1 MKQRFLIISLLTI
14 AAIFALSQWLYF
26 RVDMTADKRYS
37 ISQPTKGLLQ
47 RIEAP
52 IDVTL
57 YLDGELNS
65 GFLKLKNGVI
75 DLIDE
80 FKQYSKEDIDLQIEN
95 PNDFSQDQLTQFYQ
109 TLYQH
114 GLTPTEV
121 NERDRDGKLTK
132 QTVFPFVN
140 IHLDNRSLFVPL
152 LQNVRGKSGAEN
164 LNASVETL
172 EYRFTD
178 ALRRLTTQHPVK
190 IAFIE
195 GHGELPEPY
204 VYDVELAFSQYFQVD
219 RGVIGKDA
227 SMLDEYKAIVIA
239 DPKDKFSET
248 DKYIID
254 QYIMRGGRVLWV
266 IDGVQ
271 ISDDGLSTDG
281 FTPAIPLDLN
291 LTDMLFRYGMRVNPV
306 LIQDQQCLSVPVN
319 ISNDPSAPDYQPM
332 PFYYAPLLLTSFD
345 SPVSKNVSQIMS
357 SFSSTVDLVGDGDG
371 QHREFLLATS
381 NASRLVPVP
390 AKIDL
395 MEIDLE
401 KTLFQHSYLPV
412 AACVDGKFNSLYQHR
427 VKPDS
432 IVNDKPLLASGVSR
446 QIIIASGSVIRN
458 EVQKGEPLPVG
469 YDRMTGMRFGNR
481 DFILNAML
489 YLTDDEGWIDL
500 RNKEITL
507 RLLNTNISRNSR
519 RRIQAVTIAVP
530 LVLLGIVALFTLLF
544 RQRRYAKKQLS

>member
-1 MKQRFLIISLLTI
+1 MKYRLIIISLLTI
-14 AAIFALSQWLYF
+14 AAIFVLSQWLYF
-26 RVDMTADKRYS
+26 RLDLTADKRYS
-37 ISQPTKGLLQ
+37 ISQPTKQLLHN
-47 RIEAP
+47 IEAP
-52 IDVTL
+52 VDITL

-65 GFLKLKNGVI
+65 GFLRLKNSVVDI
-75 DLIDE
+75 VEE
-80 FKQYSKEDIDLQIEN
+80 FKQYAKEEIELEIEN
-95 PNDFSQDQLTQFYQ
+95 PNDYTQDQQTQFYQ
-109 TLYQH
+109 TLYKN

-132 QTVFPFVN
+132 QTVFPFAR
-140 IHLDNRSLFVPL
+140 IHIDNRSLYVPL
-152 LQNVRGKSGAEN
+152 LQNIRGKSGAEN
-164 LNASVETL
+164 LNASIETL
-172 EYRFTD
+172 EYRLTD
-178 ALRRLTTQHPVK
+178 ALRRLMTQQPVK

-219 RGVIGKDA
+219 RGVIGLDA
-227 SMLDEYKAIVIA
+227 TMLDDYKAIVIA

-254 QYIMRGGRVLWV
+254 QYIMRGGRVLWL

-281 FTPAIPLDLN
+281 FTPAIPLDVN

-306 LIQDQQCLSVPVN
+306 LVQDQQCLSVPVN

-332 PFYYAPLLLTSFD
+332 PFYFAPLLLTSFD

-357 SFSSTVDLVGDGDG
+357 SFTSTVDLVGDGEG
-371 QHREFLLATS
+371 QHREYLLATS

-401 KTLFQHSYLPV
+401 TTLFQYSYLPV

-432 IVNDKPLLASGVSR
+432 IVNDRPLLASGLSR
-446 QIIIASGSVIRN
+446 QIIVASGSIIRN

-469 YDRMTGMRFGNR
+469 YDRMSGMRFGNR

-519 RRIQAVTIAVP
+519 HRIQAVTIVVP
-530 LVLLGIVALFTLLF
+530 LVILALTALATVFF
-544 RQRRYAKKQLS
+544 RRRRYAK